1 MRQLPAVP
9 NTEVGGEIVIY
20 NPDDSICLEVRLENE
35 TVWLDRNQMTL
46 LFDRDIKTIGKHINS
61 ALREELQGLPTIAK
75 FATIQQEGNRWVN
88 RIKEFFNLDM
98 ILSVG
103 YRVKSARGV
112 AFRRWANTVLKDYLL
127 RGYAINPRIEQLERR
142 VAKTE
147 EKIDFF
153 VKTALPPVAGI
164 FYDGQIFQAYEF
176 VSGLI
181 KTANVRIV
189 LIDNYIDESVLTM
202 LDKRNNG
209 VSALIYTKQIN
220 ERLQLDIARHN
231 AQYGADSISIQIF
244 NKAHD
249 RFLILDDKLY
259 HIGAS
264 LKDLGKKWFAF
275 SLMSDL
281 TPEDL
286 LGRIR

>member
-61 ALREELQGLPTIAK
+61 ALREELQGLPTVAK